1 MEDLEEEL
9 VNQMDK
15 VWGQECMVDMQC
27 AKVSVMDLEIQIS
40 VCDNRQEFSG
50 DIKYA
55 WDESAHW
62 GKKFENKETDNNVVI

>member
-50 DIKYA
+50 DIEYA
-55 WDESAHW
+55 
-62 GKKFENKETDNNVVI
+62 